1 MKEKKTAVITFRT
14 EEWVKELLEE
24 VANQNRW
31 TIAQTVNEICK
42 YFVLNPNPDEITID
56 TRKLLESLQE
66 ISNSFPVSA
75 TRLFIEM
82 TPNEEENKFNKT
94 LNFEVL
100 EYGRLGSCMDFD
112 KINEITE
119 EELDM
124 MEEEYDKTPGSIL
137 MDQIMG
143 SFKTPNS

>member
-42 YFVLNPNPDEITID
+42 YFVINPNPDEITIE
-56 TRKLLESLQE
+56 TRKLLETLQG

-112 KINEITE
+112 EINEITE

-143 SFKTPNS
+143 NSME